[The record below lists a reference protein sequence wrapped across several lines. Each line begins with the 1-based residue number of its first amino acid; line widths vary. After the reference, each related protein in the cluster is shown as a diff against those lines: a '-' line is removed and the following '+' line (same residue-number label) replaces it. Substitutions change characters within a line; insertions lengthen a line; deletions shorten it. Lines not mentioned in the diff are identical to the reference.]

1 MPRRRNRDGY
11 GVLARHT
18 ERCAWRVPR
27 IMVARY
33 ADDRFT
39 KQLIARFDILS
50 VAQHR
55 DIHDAR
61 RVNWGLHDRLI
72 IHRIVL
78 FISA

>member
-1 MPRRRNRDGY
+1 MPRRRHRDGY

-33 ADDRFT
+33 TDDRFA
-39 KQLIARFDILS
+39 KQSIARFDILS

-55 DIHDAR
+55 DIHAAR
-61 RVNWGLHDRLI
+61 RVNWGLRLQLI
-72 IHRIVL
+72 IPRMAI